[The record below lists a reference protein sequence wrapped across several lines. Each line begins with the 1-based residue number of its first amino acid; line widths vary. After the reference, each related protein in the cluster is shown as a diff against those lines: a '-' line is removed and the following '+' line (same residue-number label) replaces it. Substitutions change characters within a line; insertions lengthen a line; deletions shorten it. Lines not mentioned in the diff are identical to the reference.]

1 MRIFRGGGHL
11 GVTVSCQSSLK
22 SIGKNWNSYLAI
34 WSVAVA
40 KKELSIMQ
48 NISEGQ
54 LGVTELPGQP
64 QG

>member
-1 MRIFRGGGHL
+1 M
-11 GVTVSCQSSLK
+11 SCQSSLK
-22 SIGKNWNSYLAI
+22 SIGKNWNSYMAI

>member
-1 MRIFRGGGHL
+1 M
-11 GVTVSCQSSLK
+11 SCQSSLK

-34 WSVAVA
+34 WGVAVA
-40 KKELSIMQ
+40 KKRVKHHA